1 MTKNVAIVIVAI
13 IVGLMILGWL
23 LKLAFK
29 LLLIGVVVVVAIAIF
44 SAVTKRIGGPR
55 A

>member
-1 MTKNVAIVIVAI
+1 MTKNAAIVIVAI
-13 IVGLMILGWL
+13 ILGLVILGWL

-29 LLLIGVVVVVAIAIF
+29 LILIGIVVVGAIALF

>member
-1 MTKNVAIVIVAI
+1 MTKNIAVTIVAV
-13 IVGLMILGWL
+13 IVGLIILGWL

-29 LLLIGVVVVVAIAIF
+29 LLLVGVVIVAAIAVF
-44 SAVTKRIGGPR
+44 AAVTKRIGGPR

>member
-1 MTKNVAIVIVAI
+1 MTRNVAIAIVAVI
-13 IVGLMILGWL
+13 LGLMVLGWI

-29 LLLIGVVVVVAIAIF
+29 LLLIGAVVAVAVAAF
-44 SAVTKRIGGPR
+44 SAVTNRIGGPR

>member
-1 MTKNVAIVIVAI
+1 MTRNVAIAIVAV

-23 LKLAFK
+23 LKIAFK
-29 LLLIGVVVVVAIAIF
+29 LLLIGVVVVVALAAF
-44 SAVTKRIGGPR
+44 SALTKRIGGPR